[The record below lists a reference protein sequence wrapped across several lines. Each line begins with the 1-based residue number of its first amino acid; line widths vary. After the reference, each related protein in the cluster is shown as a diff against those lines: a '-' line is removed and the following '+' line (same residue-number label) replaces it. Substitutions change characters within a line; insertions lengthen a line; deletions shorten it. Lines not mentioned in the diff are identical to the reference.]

1 MANLLFLP
9 HRLPWPPNKG
19 DKVRTYHLLKYLVA
33 RHKVHLGTFVDDPDD
48 LRYLDDVKAVCATSC
63 IVKMNPRSARIGS
76 LRGLLSGEPLTLP
89 YYRSGELSRWIKA
102 TLATGKIDAAF
113 IYSSSMAQY
122 VPAILPRPVLQVF
135 DDVDSAKWTEYAT
148 HHRWPFSW
156 IYAREGRKLL
166 DFERAAASRASRTFF
181 VTAKEVDFFRS
192 LAPECAALVDH
203 VPNGVDAEYFD
214 SRHVFASPF
223 RSGGP
228 CLAFTGAMDYW
239 PNVDAVQWFVADVL
253 PRLRERRPTLQF
265 WIVGRS
271 PTPAVRALACGHV
284 HVTGTVDDV
293 RPYLAHA
300 ALVVAPLR
308 LARGLQNKVLE
319 AMAMGKAV
327 VAAKACAD
335 AIEVA
340 QGRDLAAALTVA
352 DYVREVE
359 ALLDSPS
366 DAARM
371 GAHAREAVLEK
382 YSWEAHL
389 AKFGRCLAEHGVSE

>member
-19 DKVRTYHLLKYLVA
+19 DKVRTYHLLKYFAA
-33 RHKVHLGTFVDDPDD
+33 RYRVHLGTFVDDPDD
-48 LRYLDDVKAVCATSC
+48 LRYLDEVRAVCASSC
-63 IVKMNPRSARIGS
+63 IVTINPRAARIAS

-89 YYRSGELSRWIKA
+89 YYRRGELARWIRM
-102 TLATGKIDAAF
+102 TLDTGMIDAAL

-166 DFERAAASRASRTFF
+166 AFERAAAMRATRTFF
-181 VTAKEVDFFRS
+181 VTAKEVEFFKS
-192 LAPECAALVDH
+192 LAPECAGLVDH
-203 VPNGVDAEYFD
+203 VPNGVDSEYFD
-214 SRHVFASPF
+214 PCHSFASPF
-223 RSGGP
+223 GAGGP
-228 CLAFTGAMDYW
+228 CVAFTGAMDYW
-239 PNVDAVQWFVADVL
+239 PNVDAVQWFVEEVL
-253 PRLRERRPTLQF
+253 PRLRERRPSLQF

-271 PTPAVRALACGHV
+271 PTPAVRALACEHV

-300 ALVVAPLR
+300 AMVVAPLR

-327 VAAKACAD
+327 VAAKSCAD
-335 AIEVA
+335 AIDVA
-340 QGRDLAAALTVA
+340 QGRDLAAAVTAA
-352 DYVREVE
+352 DYVREIE
-359 ALLDSPS
+359 ALLDAPS

-371 GAHAREAVLEK
+371 GEQARQAVLAK

-389 AKFGRCLAEHGVSE
+389 AKFGRCLADHGVPE